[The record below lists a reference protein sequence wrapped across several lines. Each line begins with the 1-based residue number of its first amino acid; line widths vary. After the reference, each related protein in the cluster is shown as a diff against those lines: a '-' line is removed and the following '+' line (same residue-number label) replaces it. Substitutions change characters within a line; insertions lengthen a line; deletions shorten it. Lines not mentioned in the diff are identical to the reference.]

1 MRILPFESFSKQVIL
16 QTPFKIAC
24 RTEVEIRKNNQISCF
39 PRDEPLVENEW
50 GTQASLTGGGFEV
63 LCEAPESPGGFM
75 MHSLKILNFDIV

>member
-1 MRILPFESFSKQVIL
+1 MRILPFESFLQVDPSKLHAGQGS
-16 QTPFKIAC
+16 KY
-24 RTEVEIRKNNQISCF
+24 EKNNQISCF

-63 LCEAPESPGGFM
+63 PCEAPESPGGFM